1 MNTLAWQ
8 TIWLIEAFV
17 LSTAIGIERQAR
29 HKDAGMRTQALVGV
43 GSALFVILSKYGFQD
58 ALNSSLMRLDPSRVA
73 ASIVSGIGFIG
84 AGVVFTQRN
93 HVHGLTTAASVWIT
107 AAIGS
112 ACGAG
117 MWAPALACTALYFV
131 AVLLFPPLIR
141 RISPGLS
148 SDDMLHLRYT
158 DGHGTLRS
166 ILSVCASY
174 GVSVEGFSTYKPKK
188 LNSSGKDT
196 ESIVSADLEIRGRDS
211 SALIRDLSE
220 LDGVLAV
227 TRVNNGD

>member
-1 MNTLAWQ
+1 MNTFIWQ
-8 TIWLIEAFV
+8 TIWMAEAFV

-29 HKDAGMRTQALVGV
+29 HKAAGMRTQALVGV
-43 GSALFVILSKYGFQD
+43 GSALFVIISKYGFQD
-58 ALNSSLMRLDPSRVA
+58 ALANSGMRVDPSRVA

-131 AVLLFPPLIR
+131 AVLIFPLFIR
-141 RISPGLS
+141 HINPRLS
-148 SDDMLHLRYT
+148 MDDMLHLRYT

-174 GVSVEGFSTYKPKK
+174 GVSVEGFSTHKPKK
-188 LNSSGKDT
+188 DRALNPD
-196 ESIVSADLEIRGRDS
+196 EEAIVSADLEIRGRDS
-211 SALIRDLSE
+211 NALIRDLSE
-220 LDGVLAV
+220 LEGVIAV
-227 TRVNNGD
+227 TRANNAD